1 VSDGPALLRAFCQW
15 KVEQVRKRCV
25 KGLILSNMAG
35 RESDTARLHDSGY
48 VCMTNT
54 LTFSDQQYSFGT
66 LPIKAQK
73 EMTYVL
79 EI

>member
-1 VSDGPALLRAFCQW
+1 
-15 KVEQVRKRCV
+15 
-25 KGLILSNMAG
+25 MAG